1 MTIENSVFSPKK
13 IKLTLELYQ
22 KFLNKD
28 YWIYCNCLLFEDKN
42 GFDNIYS
49 YFDYY

>member
-1 MTIENSVFSPKK
+1 MNIENSVFSPKK
-13 IKLTLELYQ
+13 IKLTLGLYQ

-28 YWIYCNCLLFEDKN
+28 YWVDCKCLLSEDKN
-42 GFDNIYS
+42 GFDNIYY

>member
-1 MTIENSVFSPKK
+1 MNIENRVFSPKK

-28 YWIYCNCLLFEDKN
+28 YCVHRKCLLSEDKN
-42 GFDNIYS
+42 GFDNIYY
-49 YFDYY
+49 YFDYH